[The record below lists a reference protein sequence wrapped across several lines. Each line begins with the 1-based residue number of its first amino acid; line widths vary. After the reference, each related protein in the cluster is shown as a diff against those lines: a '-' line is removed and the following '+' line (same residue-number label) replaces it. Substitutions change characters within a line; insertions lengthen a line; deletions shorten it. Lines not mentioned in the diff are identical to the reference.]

1 MMNSQEEDSL
11 LVARAQNGD
20 RMAVERLVRKHQ
32 RLVFSLALKFIGNHH
47 DAEEV
52 AQDALVKAIAS
63 IHRFQGESRFST
75 WLYRIVFNTAMSFQR
90 KKRLPLFSIDEND
103 NHSYESH
110 FKADSNIH
118 QQERSSQL
126 RNAIAQLHPTDA
138 LLIELFYLGEQ
149 QLHEIEEITGIS
161 CNTIKVRLFRARQK
175 LALIIDPSLAL
186 R

>member
-11 LVARAQNGD
+11 LVARAQSGD
-20 RMAVERLVRKHQ
+20 RLAVERLVRKHQ
-32 RLVFSLALKFIGNHH
+32 RLVFSLALKFIGHHH

-52 AQDALVKAIAS
+52 AQDALVKAMRS
-63 IHRFQGESRFST
+63 IDRFQGESRFST
-75 WLYRIVFNTAMSFQR
+75 WLYRIVYNTAMSFQR
-90 KKRLPLFSIDEND
+90 KNRLPVFSIDEKED
-103 NHSYESH
+103 YTFESD
-110 FKADSNIH
+110 FKADSH
-118 QQERSSQL
+118 VYQKERSNQL
-126 RNAIAQLHPTDA
+126 RDAIARLHPTDA

-161 CNTIKVRLFRARQK
+161 SNTIKVRLFRARQK